1 MCGEKTLRSFSSRSH
16 AGSPPRVRGKAA
28 RAAVNWVIVR
38 ITPAC
43 AGKRLWIQ
51 LSPHVAQGSPP
62 RVRGKVEGYDRLVRD
77 LGITPACAGKRYVA
91 LYMQYQTRDHPRVC
105 GEKTKKIPFNA
116 PKTAFSSVLCQI
128 SFNFSYSMSVN
139 VQSARA
145 RCVSLISIPKCR
157 HNSCNV

>member
-1 MCGEKTLRSFSSRSH
+1 MCGEKSTSDSGVVLER
-16 AGSPPRVRGKAA
+16 GSPPRVRGKVGNRPLWRDKRGITPACA
-28 RAAVNWVIVR
+28 GKSSMEVRVLGTVTR

-43 AGKRLWIQ
+43 AGKRHRFGVHFSGGQ
-51 LSPHVAQGSPP
+51 
-62 RVRGKVEGYDRLVRD
+62 
-77 LGITPACAGKRYVA
+77 
-91 LYMQYQTRDHPRVC
+91 DHPRVC

-157 HNSCNV
+157 HKSCNV